1 MRGVGSSLELVDD
14 KGVRRKYR
22 RLAYFSIDSGKG
34 NAVTP
39 LTYDPLQRAGARFYD
54 RNGDGVAEFLSL
66 ALVDGG
72 YGDKDHTVNGTIVD
86 PSTAASVDLSPS
98 FSRANSKTL
107 TVSDPVNVTAPAG
120 LVVKAS
126 LSRRSHTSN
135 QIGYVVLDASELA
148 NADALLSDWQTL
160 KDRAQTLFSTLESE
174 NLTLP
179 NNTSFDRE
187 ILLLNGQSVRF
198 FEVADASIEDLS
210 GPTDQRFKFLS
221 MPESL
226 SPGQQTLAL
235 STPGD
240 VGFTLSLLSTDQGLD
255 ALVGQE
261 QGAAAL
267 LDFTSFKPTEK
278 LDLKLVLAR
287 EASFDSITGFYRT
300 VDTRGSVLNANGDL
314 LTPGIASPA
323 DYRKAA
329 LRPENLVM
337 ELSSLTVGNHESRS
351 SEIKDFTV
359 DQSTYLAP
367 FARVNSDTYFAF
379 GDANIDRF
387 SHFKVLGTNLFGL
400 EDLRGG
406 GDRDFDDLVFGYSFS
421 NVH

>member
-1 MRGVGSSLELVDD
+1 M
-14 KGVRRKYR
+14 
-22 RLAYFSIDSGKG
+22 
-34 NAVTP
+34 
-39 LTYDPLQRAGARFYD
+39 
-54 RNGDGVAEFLSL
+54 SL

-126 LSRRSHTSN
+126 LSRRTHTSN

-148 NADALLSDWQTL
+148 NADVLLSDWQTL

-174 NLTLP
+174 DLTLP

-210 GPTDQRFKFLS
+210 GPTDQRFKFLA

-226 SPGQQTLAL
+226 SPGLQTLAL

-278 LDLKLVLAR
+278 IDLKLVLAR
-287 EASFDSITGFYRT
+287 EASFDSVTGFYRT

-329 LRPENLVM
+329 LRPENLVS
-337 ELSSLTVGNHESRS
+337 ELSSLAVGNHESRS

-359 DQSTYLAP
+359 AQSTYLAP

-406 GDRDFDDLVFGYSFS
+406 GDRDFDDLVFGFSFS